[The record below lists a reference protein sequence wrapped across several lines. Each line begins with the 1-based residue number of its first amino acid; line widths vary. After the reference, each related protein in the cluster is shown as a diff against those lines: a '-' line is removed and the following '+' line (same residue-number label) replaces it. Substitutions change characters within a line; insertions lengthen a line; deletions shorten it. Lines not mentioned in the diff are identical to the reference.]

1 MVSKNNIEMKNKKM
15 RDEKQRFSIRKF
27 SVGAASVLIGL
38 SFSLYNGQQAS
49 ADTVDNGN
57 KSVVA
62 SSQDKE
68 QTDNNQS
75 ADTNTQNKSE
85 EKSNTNQAKST
96 VTDDLDHSTVVASY
110 KAHTPNNA
118 SEFNKSSENT
128 ESKSDEKQTAATET
142 VKTEETATKEVE
154 TKNTATN
161 DVAKKNDEA
170 AAKTNIATDVNKK
183 VVENVKTE
191 AATPN
196 VETKNTETQTAK
208 TDEEKVKTATIDN
221 ASTDLNNSVDDATT
235 EVSTNTFN
243 VNEAVKNASFLS
255 ARAATESKV
264 TTRALAA
271 EAEDPNAVTVTDA
284 RGLINAIQKGS
295 ATTINVAND
304 INLATVTDSNYTYV
318 SRINTRDFTIKSATN
333 GVKHTIDFSGYVFN
347 MSTPNTVTFK
357 DLDIYARSYWGVI
370 YNAGGYV
377 YDNVDFTGSQLIY
390 TASNTNATVTFKN
403 KVTATT
409 VGSYTSP
416 IDGKSRSSQGGDTQ
430 QILQFEGGRNHIIF
444 DGNSNVTLGTTNSN
458 VLEIDGGTTTIDVK
472 NGANVTINP
481 HSKGNPENRNGIG
494 TGRIA
499 RAIASNANTTINVD
513 KGANL
518 TINTEKASGDSD
530 VAGALYLNSDATLN
544 VNGDLNINSTGTP
557 STRNNGYPV
566 YIAGNAAINV
576 GNGGKFNLSAT
587 NTGSYNDNLMSI
599 SGKGTVKLAP
609 HSNFKISADGTGALT
624 AINLSSGSTFTS
636 DQPDS
641 FAIDLSANTSTG
653 KSLIKN
659 GTINFTRVKT
669 VTDGNESQP
678 LGKIDVTYDR
688 NGNATS
694 YTITSQDEN
703 TVKQVGEGLANK
715 NLIDLV
721 KAGEDVTL
729 SNLHLSKNNI
739 LTGTVASSGSNN
751 PIYVTVTV
759 GGVSTN
765 VPVVGNY
772 TVYTNTNGTVT
783 SDNVDYAAQ
792 TASTGGNFSIDLSK
806 LASSLTDDAQVAVT
820 ATKDFVES
828 SQTESV
834 AALRALNTATL
845 QELVDSAPA
854 EEKKAS
860 YYNAT
865 EEAQKAYTDAISTG
879 KDILANPNNYDQVD
893 VDDAVTAI
901 QNAQKALTGKET
913 NKTELQD
920 AIDQASTV
928 ESSNNYTNA
937 DANLQRAYTDAI
949 SAGQTVL
956 SNDNATQTEVNNA
969 LTTINNAKDA
979 LNGDAKKA
987 ASKEAL
993 QKAVDE
999 APTVKSDDAAYYNG
1013 SDETKTAYDKAISAG
1028 QTVLADPDATATQ
1041 ITDALN
1047 AINTAKGNLKGE
1059 ATDKSVL
1066 QKVVDNSAT
1075 VKESNNY
1082 TNADETQKTAY
1093 DNAVTAAQTV
1103 LDKTNATQ
1111 AEVNQALQDLETA
1124 NSNLNGDAKTEAAN
1138 KAALEAAVKDAPNVR
1153 NTPAYYNGSE
1163 EAQTA
1168 YNSAITAGQAVLNE
1182 TNPSA
1187 NDVKTA
1193 LDAINAAKDNLKG
1206 KATNTEALE
1215 TALTNANNA
1224 KETGNYTNADQANQE
1239 ALNNAIIAGQEIL
1252 KNTSATQAQVDSAAK
1267 AITDAIS
1274 GLNGDTNLTNA
1285 KNAATEDIKKTLDTK
1300 TTEITDATNIDQA
1313 TKDQLIADAKK
1324 AAEDANTAIN
1334 QSTDA
1339 NTVNTAKTE
1348 GIANIN
1354 KVTVPSLADAKTKA
1368 AKEIDQALTDKTK
1381 EINNAENIDQTT
1393 KDQLIKEATDAAN
1406 TAKDAIEKSTT
1417 NDEATKAGQAGVDAI
1432 TNVKVPSVTDSQNAA
1447 KEAIDDALKAK
1458 TKEINDANNIDQTT
1472 KDQLINEATD
1482 AANNAKE
1489 AIDKATTADA
1499 IKTAQDEGT
1508 TNINNVTVPSLEDA
1522 KKAANKAVDEALTA
1536 QTEVINKA
1544 DNLSDAEKKDLIDK
1558 ATAEANKAKENIET
1572 ATTNNE
1578 AAQAG
1583 QAGVDAIKNIV
1594 PTSLDTVKSDAN
1606 KAIDD
1611 ALTKK
1616 LEEINSANNLTTD
1629 EKTALTQE
1637 ANTAADKAK
1646 EEITNATTNDVVIE
1660 AQNNGVSAI
1669 DGIKVPTES
1678 AVKEAAKK
1686 AVADAATAKNNAI
1699 DASNLTNEEKAAL
1712 KQKVTDAQNAADQAI
1727 DNATTNAA
1735 VTEAQTNGIKAINGI
1750 EVTTSTVKEAAKK
1763 AVADAATAK
1772 NNAIDASNLTDEE
1785 KAALKQKVTDAQ
1797 NAADQAIDNATT
1809 NAAVT
1814 EAQTN
1819 GVNAINGIEVPTT
1832 SATKEQ
1838 AITDLNAAVDDAK
1851 KAIDQDSN
1859 LTDEEKQAAKDQIDR
1874 DATKA
1879 QEVINNAKTNDDVKK
1894 AGDAGT
1900 LAIDKDVANAA
1911 IDNAVAGKKAEI
1923 SKTPLTDEEK
1933 TALNNE
1939 VDQKAQEAKEAIN
1952 NATTPEAVTT
1962 AQDSGVNNIN
1972 ETSVPSES
1980 AAKQAAKEAVAK
1992 AVDEKNAAID
2002 SSNLTEEEKAAL
2014 KQKVTEAQTAA
2025 DQAIDNATTNAGVTE
2040 AQTNGVNAINGIEVP
2055 NKSDAKEQAITDLN
2069 TAVDNAKKAIDQD
2082 SNLTDEEKQAAKDQI
2097 DSDAKNA
2104 QDAINNAK
2112 TNDDVKK
2119 AADDGT
2125 LAIDKDVANA
2135 AIDNAV
2141 AGKKAEISNSSLT
2154 DEEKTALNNEV
2165 DQKANSAK
2173 DAINNATTPEAVT
2186 TAQGN
2191 GIKNINATS
2200 VPTTSTAKEAAKK
2213 AVAEAAEAK
2222 NSAIDSSNLTDEEKA
2237 ALKQKVTEA
2246 QNGADHAIDN
2256 ATTNAA
2262 VTEAKDNGI
2271 SAIDGIE
2278 VPTTSATKEEAI
2290 TDLNTAVDDAKKA
2303 IDQDNNLTDEQK
2315 QAAKDQIDSDAK
2327 TAQDAINNAKTD
2339 NDVNNAVNSGKVAI
2353 NKDVANAAIDN
2364 AVAGKLKE
2372 IQDPLTTE
2380 EKQAYTD
2387 LINSE
2392 ANNAKQNIAN
2402 ATTVEE
2408 VTTAQTNGVNEIT
2421 NTEIPTTSSAK
2432 DKAIA
2437 AINDALQKKTDE
2449 INNASNINTQEKTD
2463 LINQATEAAN
2473 AAKNNINNATTNAD
2487 VDTAQTKGEKAIADV
2502 TVPNLS
2508 DVKKE
2513 SIDLI
2518 NKALDAKTNE
2528 INNASN
2534 LSQDEKQGLI
2544 NDATNAATEAINN
2557 INQAQTND
2565 DAKAAATTGVQNI
2578 ENITI
2583 PTLDEAKKNA
2593 NQAIDDALNSKVN
2606 EINNASNLNE
2616 TEKQKLVDQANEA
2629 ATTAKNNVE
2638 KATTNDDARDAANAG
2653 IDNIKGITFTSL
2665 EDAKNAA
2672 NTAIDNA
2679 LQVKTDE
2686 INNASNLSA
2695 DEKQDLINQATEV
2708 AKNAK
2713 DNINNATTND
2723 AVTEAQ
2729 NKGIADIAN
2738 VTVPSLDQ
2746 VKQDAINAIKQV
2758 QDAKNKQISAASNLS
2773 TEEQK
2778 ELSDQVDKIAN
2789 DAIAKINDSSTTT
2802 NDAVTATRDDAI
2814 KQITDLFIP
2823 TLDGAQTDALNA
2835 IESAKNAKL
2844 NDINNSAHLTDQE
2857 KQALVDQ
2864 TNKVADD
2871 ATKEIKAAQ
2880 TNDAVKS
2887 AETAGLENINNIAIP
2902 TLVQKQQEAI
2912 EELNAARDA
2921 KNSAIDN
2928 ATDLTTDEKN
2938 SLKDKV
2944 QAEYSNAV
2952 SNITSATTD
2961 EAVTTAKENGIAA
2974 IKDIQIPTKS
2984 PAKEQATTDLNA
2996 AVDDAKKAIDQD
3008 NNLTDEEKQAAKDQ
3022 IDSDAKKAQ
3031 EVIDN
3036 ATTDDEVNSAIDNGK
3051 LAIDKDIANAAIDNA
3066 VAGKKAEISK
3076 SSLTD
3081 EEKAALNNEVD
3092 QKAKD
3097 GKEAINN
3104 ATTPEAVTN
3113 AQEDGIKNI
3122 NNTEVPIESAAKEA
3136 AKKAVAEAADAKNNA
3151 IDASNLTNEE
3161 KAALKQEV
3169 ADAQNA
3175 ADRAIDAATTNTAVI
3190 EAQDQG
3196 IKAIDNITVPA
3207 ESAAKEAAKKA
3218 VAEAAEA
3225 KNNAINSS
3233 NLTAEEKAALK
3244 QEVADRQNAANTAID
3259 NATTNAA
3266 VTEAEDNGIKAIN
3279 SIEIPTKSD
3288 AKEQATSDLNT
3299 AVDEAKK
3306 AIDQDSNLTDEEKQV
3321 AKDQIDS
3328 DAKKAQD
3335 AINNAKTNDD
3345 VKKAID
3351 DGTLAIDKDVANA
3364 AIDNAVAGKK
3374 AEISKSPLTDE
3385 EKTALNNE
3393 VDEKANTAKDAINNA
3408 TTPEA
3413 VTTAQDNGIKNI
3425 NDTEV
3430 PTESAAK
3437 EAAKKAVAEAAEAKN
3452 NAIDSSNL
3460 TDEEKAA
3467 LKQEVSDAQTAANT
3481 AIDNAITNAEVTE
3494 AEDNGVKTING
3505 IEVPTKSTTK
3515 EQATNDLNNEVEN
3528 AKKAI
3533 DQDNNLTDEQKQ
3545 AAKDQIDSDTKKAQE
3560 AINNAKINDD
3570 VKKAVDDG
3578 KLAIDKDIANAAID
3592 NAVAG
3597 KKAEISNSPL
3607 TDEEKAALNNEVDQK
3622 AQAAKES
3629 INNATTPEAVI
3640 STQESGIKNIND
3652 TEVPAESAAKQAAKE
3667 AVAKVADEKNAAI
3680 DSSNLTD
3687 EEKAALKQ
3695 EVTDAQNAANQAID
3709 NATTDAAVT
3718 DAEENG
3724 IKAINSI
3731 EVPTKSTAKDQ
3742 ATTDLNNEVD
3752 EAKKAIDQ
3760 DNNLTDEQKQA
3771 AKDQID
3777 SEAKKAQEAIDN
3789 AKSNDDVKKAI
3800 DDGTLAID
3808 KDVANAAIDNVV
3820 AGKKAEIS
3828 KSPLTDEEKT
3838 ALNNEV
3844 DEKAQ
3849 AAQEAIKAATTS
3861 EEVTKAQNNG
3871 IKSIN
3876 NIVVPT
3882 ESAAKEAAKKAVAEA
3897 ADAKNNAIDSSNLT
3911 AEEKAA
3917 LKQEVAEA
3925 QNAANTAIDNATTN
3939 AAVTE
3944 AQNNGIDKINSIE
3957 ISAKSAAKEQ
3967 ATTDLNNEVDE
3978 AKKVID
3984 QDNNLTD
3991 EQKQAAKDQIDSDA
4005 KKAQE
4010 AIDNAKT
4017 NDDVKKAIDD
4027 GTLAID
4033 KDVANAAIDNAVA
4046 GKLKEINDSLTNEEK
4061 QAYTDLINNEAD
4073 NAKQKIAEATTPEE
4087 VTRAQEEGDKNI
4099 NNINVPTTS
4108 PAKDAANAAIDQAL
4122 KNKKDEINHAT
4133 NISSEEKTDLI
4144 NQATEAATTAKDNIN
4159 NATTNSEVETAQVD
4173 GEKAIG
4179 DITVPGLSDIKKE
4192 SIDLINKALNE
4203 KQNEISNASN
4213 LSQDEK
4219 QAFIDQ
4225 AKKVATEAID
4235 EINNAQTN
4243 DEAKEAADTGV
4254 KNIENVSIPSI
4265 EDAKKN
4271 ATQAIDDALNS
4282 KKNEINNASNLTD
4295 SEKTDLINQAAE
4307 IANAAKDA
4315 ISSATTNTAVEVA
4328 EDKGVADIN
4337 NIHFTDLDD
4346 SKEAANTAIDDAL
4359 NSKKN
4364 EINNASNLSDSEK
4377 ADLIN
4382 QATEIAN
4389 AANAAI
4395 NNATTNA
4402 AVTAAENKG
4411 IENIANVNVPSL
4423 TKTKQAAIDAIKQV
4437 QKAKNSQ
4444 IEEAKNLSTDEQ
4456 KNLIDQVNKIAQ
4468 DAINKLN
4475 DPATTTNEVITDT
4488 RDKAIDQI
4496 TNLFIP
4502 TLDSVQKDAQEAIN
4516 SAKEA
4521 KIDEINKADNL
4532 TDQMKQNL
4540 IDQVN
4545 QVADNATKAIN
4556 NAQTNDDVK
4565 EAETEGLEDINS
4577 IQVPSLVES
4586 KDDAIKEIDD
4596 ALEKKTDEINAADLD
4611 QKQKD
4616 ELISQ
4621 ITDIATETKTK
4632 VFNATTNAEVDVEV
4646 EAGIKAIE
4654 AVKIPARAADNSN
4667 TESHDSSTNVT
4678 PDHNNEE
4685 NNTAQNTNQVSTN
4698 TESESKEQ
4706 TVITNSV
4713 QPKRNAVR
4721 HKNGTPVNKKATLPQ
4736 TGKRSSSLTLAGA
4749 ALLGLASVLSLFG
4762 LGDKRKKNN

>member
-62 SSQDKE
+62 NAQDKE
-68 QTDNNQS
+68 KTDNKQS
-75 ADTNTQNKSE
+75 TDTNQTQ
-85 EKSNTNQAKST
+85 TT
-96 VTDDLDHSTVVASY
+96 VTEDLDHSTVVDSY
-110 KAHTPNNA
+110 KADTTNKA
-118 SEFNKSSENT
+118 SEANNSSKNT
-128 ESKSDEKQTAATET
+128 ESKSDEKQAATTET
-142 VKTEETATKEVE
+142 AKTEEAATKEVE
-154 TKNTATN
+154 AKNTATN
-161 DVAKKNDEA
+161 DVAKKNEEA
-170 AAKTNIATDVNKK
+170 AAKADTATDVNKK
-183 VVENVKTE
+183 VVENVKTK

-196 VETKNTETQTAK
+196 VETKNTETQSAK
-208 TDEEKVKTATIDN
+208 TDEEKVETAVDN
-221 ASTDLNNSVDDATT
+221 TSSDLKNAVENVNT
-235 EVSTNTFN
+235 EVSTNASN
-243 VNEAVKNASFLS
+243 VNKAVQNASFLS
-255 ARAATESKV
+255 ANNIAESKV
-264 TTRALAA
+264 AAIALAA
-271 EAEDPNAVTVTDA
+271 KAEDPNAVTVSDA
-284 RGLINAIQKGS
+284 DGLINAIEKGT
-295 ATTINVAND
+295 ATTINIDAD
-304 INLATVTDSNYTYV
+304 INLGTKTSSTYTGTSISNK
-318 SRINTRDFTIKSATN
+318 RDITIQSATP
-333 GVKHTIDFSGYVFN
+333 GTKYTIDFAGYGFN
-347 MSTPNTVTFK
+347 MYSNDYGVTFK
-357 DLDIYARSYWGVI
+357 DLNLYGQSYFGIVRS
-370 YNAGGYV
+370 AGSYTF
-377 YDNVDFTGSQLIY
+377 DNVDYTGSQLIY
-390 TASNTNATVTFKN
+390 TDSGYRATVTFKN
-403 KVTATT
+403 TVNATSVASY
-409 VGSYTSP
+409 VGP
-416 IDGKSRSSQGGDTQ
+416 IDNKTRSAQGNNGNQ
-430 QILQFEGGRNHIIF
+430 QVLQFRNGTNSIIF
-444 DGNSNVTLGTTNSN
+444 DEGSNVHLKTVNSNVI
-458 VLEIDGGTTTIDVK
+458 EIDGGTTTIDVK
-472 NGANVTINP
+472 TGANVTLEP
-481 HSKGNPENRNGIG
+481 HTTSGPESNFMNVNGIG
-494 TGRIA
+494 RG
-499 RAIASNANTTINVD
+499 IASSGITTLNIEKNATLNIPLTMDNGDKYLSSALDLNSGATINNNGTLKITSDGSPYYRSDGWDDPVYINGDASINVD
-513 KGANL
+513 NGASFILESTNL
-518 TINTEKASGDSD
+518 
-530 VAGALYLNSDATLN
+530 
-544 VNGDLNINSTGTP
+544 
-557 STRNNGYPV
+557 
-566 YIAGNAAINV
+566 
-576 GNGGKFNLSAT
+576 
-587 NTGSYNDNLMSI
+587 GSYNGHLMTI
-599 SGKGTVKLAP
+599 SGKGTVKLDP
-609 HSNFKISADGTGALT
+609 HSNFKISGDGTGAIT

-641 FAIDLSANTSTG
+641 FTIDLSANTSAD

-659 GTINFTRVKT
+659 GTINFSRVKT
-669 VTDGNESQP
+669 VTDGSESQP
-678 LGKIDVTYDR
+678 LGKIDVTYDK
-688 NGNATS
+688 NGNATD
-694 YTITSQDEN
+694 YLITAQDKN
-703 TVKQVGEGLANK
+703 TVKQVADGLANK
-715 NLIDLV
+715 SLINLV
-721 KAGEDVTL
+721 QAGEDVKL
-729 SNLHLSKNNI
+729 SNLHLSKNNV

-765 VPVVGNY
+765 VPVLDYY

-783 SDNVDYAAQ
+783 SNNVDYAAQ

-806 LASSLTDDAQVAVT
+806 LASKLTDDAQVKVT
-820 ATKDFVES
+820 ATKDFVEAA
-828 SQTESV
+828 QTESV
-834 AALRALNTATL
+834 AALRALNTTTL
-845 QELVDSAPA
+845 QELVDAAP
-854 EEKKAS
+854 EEEAKPS

-865 EEAQKAYTDAISTG
+865 AEAQKAYRDAISTG
-879 KDILANPNNYDQVD
+879 KTILANQNNYDQVD
-893 VDDAVTAI
+893 VDKAVTAI
-901 QNAQKALTGKET
+901 QNAQTALTGEPT
-913 NKTELQD
+913 NKTELQA
-920 AIDQASTV
+920 AIEQALTV
-928 ESSNNYTNA
+928 ESSDNYTNA
-937 DANLQRAYTDAI
+937 DANLQKAYTDAI
-949 SAGQTVL
+949 SAGQKVL
-956 SNDNATQTEVNNA
+956 SKENATQTEVDNA

-999 APTVKSDDAAYYNG
+999 APTVRSTDAAYYNG
-1013 SDETKTAYDKAISAG
+1013 SKEAKTAYDDAITAG

-1041 ITDALN
+1041 ITNALN
-1047 AINTAKGNLKGE
+1047 AINTAKSNLKGK
-1059 ATDKSVL
+1059 ATDKSAL
-1066 QKVVDNSAT
+1066 QTAVVNSAT

-1082 TNADETQKTAY
+1082 TNADQTQKTAY

-1124 NSNLNGDAKTEAAN
+1124 NNNLNGDAKTEAAN

-1168 YNSAITAGQAVLNE
+1168 YNSAISAGQAVLDQA
-1182 TNPSA
+1182 NPSA

-1334 QSTDA
+1334 QATDPNA
-1339 NTVNTAKTE
+1339 VNTAKTE
-1348 GIANIN
+1348 GITNIN
-1354 KVTVPSLADAKTKA
+1354 NVTVPSLDK
-1368 AKEIDQALTDKTK
+1368 AKEAANQAIDQALDTKTK

-1393 KDQLIKEATDAAN
+1393 KDKLIKAATDAAN

-1447 KEAIDDALKAK
+1447 KAAIDDALNAK

-1472 KDQLINEATD
+1472 KDQLIKEATD

-1489 AIDKATTADA
+1489 AIDQATTADA

-1712 KQKVTDAQNAADQAI
+1712 KQKVTEAQNAADQAI

-1859 LTDEEKQAAKDQIDR
+1859 LTDEEKQAAKDQIDT

-1879 QEVINNAKTNDDVKK
+1879 QEAINNAKTNDDVKK

-2025 DQAIDNATTNAGVTE
+2025 DQAIDNATTNAAVTE

-2278 VPTTSATKEEAI
+2278 VPTTSATKEQAL

-2392 ANNAKQNIAN
+2392 ATNAKQNIAN

-2432 DKAIA
+2432 EKAIA
-2437 AINDALQKKTDE
+2437 AINDALQTKTDE

-2686 INNASNLSA
+2686 INNASNLST

-2758 QDAKNKQISAASNLS
+2758 QDAKNKQISAATNLS

-2864 TNKVADD
+2864 TNKAADD

-2984 PAKEQATTDLNA
+2984 PAKEQATTDLNKE
-2996 AVDDAKKAIDQD
+2996 VEDAKKAIDQD

-3031 EVIDN
+3031 EAIDN
-3036 ATTDDEVNSAIDNGK
+3036 ATTDDEVNSAVDNGK

-3081 EEKAALNNEVD
+3081 EEKGALNNEVD
-3092 QKAKD
+3092 QKAEEA
-3097 GKEAINN
+3097 KEAIKA
-3104 ATTPEAVTN
+3104 ATTPEAVTT
-3113 AQEDGIKNI
+3113 AQENGIKNI
-3122 NNTEVPIESAAKEA
+3122 NDTEVPTESAAKEA
-3136 AKKAVAEAADAKNNA
+3136 AKKAVAEAAEAKNNA
-3151 IDASNLTNEE
+3151 IDSSDLTNEE
-3161 KAALKQEV
+3161 KAALKQDV

-3175 ADRAIDAATTNTAVI
+3175 ADRAIDAATTNTAVT

-3207 ESAAKEAAKKA
+3207 ESAAKETAKKA
-3218 VAEAAEA
+3218 VAEAADA
-3225 KNNAINSS
+3225 KNKAIDSS
-3233 NLTAEEKAALK
+3233 NLTDEEKAALK
-3244 QEVADRQNAANTAID
+3244 QEVSDAQNAANTAID
-3259 NATTNAA
+3259 NATTNAT
-3266 VTEAEDNGIKAIN
+3266 VTEAEDNGIKEIN
-3279 SIEIPTKSD
+3279 SIEVPTKSD

-3306 AIDQDSNLTDEEKQV
+3306 AIDQDSNLTDEERQV

-3328 DAKKAQD
+3328 DAKKAQE
-3335 AINNAKTNDD
+3335 AIDTAKTNDD

-3437 EAAKKAVAEAAEAKN
+3437 EAAKKAVVEAAEAKN

-3545 AAKDQIDSDTKKAQE
+3545 AAKDQIDSDAKKAQD
-3560 AINNAKINDD
+3560 AINNAKNNDDVKKAVDDGKLVIDKDVANAAIDNAVAGKKDEISKLPLTDEEKAALNNEVDQKAEEAKEAIKAATTPGAVTTAQENGIKNINDTEVPTESVAKEAAKKAVAEAADAKNKAIDSSNLTDEEKAALKQEVSDAQNAANTAIDNATTNAAVTQAQNNGIDKINSIEVSDKSAAKDQATTDLNNAVDEAKKAIDQDSNLTDEEKQVAKDQIDSDAKKAQDAINNAKTNDD

-3597 KKAEISNSPL
+3597 KKAEISKSPL

-3640 STQESGIKNIND
+3640 SAQESGIKNIND

-3695 EVTDAQNAANQAID
+3695 EVTDAQNAAN
-3709 NATTDAAVT
+3709 
-3718 DAEENG
+3718 
-3724 IKAINSI
+3724 
-3731 EVPTKSTAKDQ
+3731 
-3742 ATTDLNNEVD
+3742 
-3752 EAKKAIDQ
+3752 
-3760 DNNLTDEQKQA
+3760 
-3771 AKDQID
+3771 
-3777 SEAKKAQEAIDN
+3777 
-3789 AKSNDDVKKAI
+3789 
-3800 DDGTLAID
+3800 
-3808 KDVANAAIDNVV
+3808 
-3820 AGKKAEIS
+3820 
-3828 KSPLTDEEKT
+3828 
-3838 ALNNEV
+3838 
-3844 DEKAQ
+3844 
-3849 AAQEAIKAATTS
+3849 
-3861 EEVTKAQNNG
+3861 
-3871 IKSIN
+3871 
-3876 NIVVPT
+3876 
-3882 ESAAKEAAKKAVAEA
+3882 
-3897 ADAKNNAIDSSNLT
+3897 
-3911 AEEKAA
+3911 
-3917 LKQEVAEA
+3917 
-3925 QNAANTAIDNATTN
+3925 TAIDNATTK

-3957 ISAKSAAKEQ
+3957 ISAKSAAKED
-3967 ATTDLNNEVDE
+3967 ATTDLNKEVDE
-3978 AKKVID
+3978 AKKAID

-4017 NDDVKKAIDD
+4017 NDDVKKAVDD
-4027 GTLAID
+4027 GKLAID
-4033 KDVANAAIDNAVA
+4033 KDVANAAIDDAAA

-4073 NAKQKIAEATTPEE
+4073 NAKQKIADSTTPEE
-4087 VTRAQEEGDKNI
+4087 VTRAQEEGVKNI

-4122 KNKKDEINHAT
+4122 KNKKDEINNAT

-4144 NQATEAATTAKDNIN
+4144 NQATEAANIAKDNIN

-4173 GEKAIG
+4173 GEKAIA
-4179 DITVPGLSDIKKE
+4179 DVTVPGLSDIKKE

-4203 KQNEISNASN
+4203 KQDEINNASN

-4219 QAFIDQ
+4219 QELIDQ
-4225 AKKVATEAID
+4225 AKKVATEAIN
-4235 EINNAQTN
+4235 EINNARTN

-4295 SEKTDLINQAAE
+4295 SEKTDLINQATE
-4307 IANAAKDA
+4307 IAKAAKDA
-4315 ISSATTNTAVEVA
+4315 INSATTNTAVEAA
-4328 EDKGVADIN
+4328 EDKGVDDIN
-4337 NIHFTDLDD
+4337 NIHFTNLDD
-4346 SKEAANTAIDDAL
+4346 SKKAANSAIEDAL
-4359 NSKKN
+4359 NTKKD

-4377 ADLIN
+4377 AKLIN
-4382 QATEIAN
+4382 QATEIAK
-4389 AANAAI
+4389 AAKDAI
-4395 NNATTNA
+4395 NNATTNS

-4411 IENIANVNVPSL
+4411 IEDIANVNVPSL
-4423 TKTKQAAIDAIKQV
+4423 TETKQAAIDAIKQV
-4437 QKAKNSQ
+4437 QNAKNSQ
-4444 IEEAKNLSTDEQ
+4444 IEEAKNLSADEQ

-4488 RDKAIDQI
+4488 RDNAIDQI

-4540 IDQVN
+4540 IDQVD

-4565 EAETEGLEDINS
+4565 EAETKGLEDINS

-4596 ALEKKTDEINAADLD
+4596 ALKKKTDEINAADLD

-4632 VFNATTNAEVDVEV
+4632 VFNATTNAEVEAET

-4654 AVKIPARAADNSN
+4654 AVKIPARTADKSN
-4667 TESHDSSTNVT
+4667 TESHESSTNVT

-4721 HKNGTPVNKKATLPQ
+4721 HKSGAPVTKKATLPQ
-4736 TGKRSSSLTLAGA
+4736 TGKKDNSNLTLAGA
-4749 ALLGLASVLSLFG
+4749 VLLGLAGVLSLFG
-4762 LGDKRKKNN
+4762 LGDKRKKNK